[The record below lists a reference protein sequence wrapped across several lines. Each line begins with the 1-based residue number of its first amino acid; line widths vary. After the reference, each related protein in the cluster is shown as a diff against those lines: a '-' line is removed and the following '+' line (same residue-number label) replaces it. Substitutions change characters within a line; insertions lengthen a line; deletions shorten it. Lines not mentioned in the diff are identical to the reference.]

1 VTVSEYKM
9 LDHAPIGTCVINIH
23 CEVVYWNK
31 CLEDWSGILRSEIVG
46 SELKTHF
53 PHFNELKYSD
63 RIEQVFKG
71 GPPLVFSSQF
81 HPHIIP
87 APLRNG
93 KLRIQHTILSST
105 CPESS
110 LYDTFNH

>member
-1 VTVSEYKM
+1 MTVSEYKM
-9 LDHAPIGTCVINIH
+9 LDHAPIGACVINHH
-23 CEVVYWNK
+23 CEV
-31 CLEDWSGILRSEIVG
+31 EIVG